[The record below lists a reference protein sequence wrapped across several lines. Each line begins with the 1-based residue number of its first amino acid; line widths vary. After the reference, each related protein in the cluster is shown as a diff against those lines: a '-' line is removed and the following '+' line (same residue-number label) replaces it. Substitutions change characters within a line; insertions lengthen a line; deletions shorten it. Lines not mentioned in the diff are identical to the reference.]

1 MMKQAHIVVASAA
14 VSVTLAFGGLATTTA
29 AGAATT
35 APKAGASTSCLANH
49 DDEWPDWVNGQP
61 AGFDAGDNGGVYLW
75 HDTSGWHL
83 RVTHKT
89 DDRVYVSGTILT
101 RGVFSDLEGVQLER
115 NDHFEVSPGHDA
127 VSFQFNN
134 YGHIDGLDFRTHCAP
149 ALQFNFQADGHQ
161 LPASRVVI
169 GHEDRHPDT
178 DPFTIWRTR

>member
-1 MMKQAHIVVASAA
+1 MIKEKHIAVATAA
-14 VSVTLAFGGLATTTA
+14 VGVALAFGGLATATT

-35 APKAGASTSCLANH
+35 TPKAGATAPCLANR

-61 AGFDAGDNGGVYLW
+61 AGFEAGANGGVYLW

-89 DDRVYVSGTILT
+89 DDRVSFGGTIVT
-101 RGVFSDLEGVQLER
+101 RGMFSDVEGVMLER
-115 NDHFEVSPGHDA
+115 GDQFEVSPDHHA
-127 VSFQFNN
+127 ITFRFMN

-149 ALQFNFQADGHQ
+149 ALEFSFQADGHQ
-161 LPASRVVI
+161 LPANRAVI

-178 DPFTIWRTR
+178 DPFPVWRTR